1 MPTATPTPV
10 PVYTFVAGSAS
21 IKLAS
26 SDSSSGKL
34 FGTDVAIDGDTVVAS
49 VHADFDK
56 GTNAGASVVFTRADG
71 AWTEQAKLIG
81 DDTGPGDLLGQSVGL
96 SGDTVV
102 LGAAGDTPMGT
113 DSGAAYVFV
122 RSDGVWTQQAKLTAN
137 DGGTSDKF
145 GTSVAISGDSIIIG
159 APSDTPN
166 GTDSGSAYVFTRT
179 GETWT
184 EQTKLTGT
192 DQSVN
197 SMFGWSVAIEDD
209 TAAAGASN
217 DEASSART
225 GGVWEQQ
232 ARLTAS
238 DAASE
243 HTFGRSVALSGATM
257 TVGAPGNA
265 ANGANTGA
273 AYVFLRTEGNWAEQT
288 KLTASDA
295 ITTNNFGW
303 SVSVSNNTVAIGA
316 FGNAVKGADAG
327 ALYTYKRSGS
337 SWSEQAKLTAT
348 GAAVEHKLGT
358 SISISGNDLVAGA
371 PGDFQKGTNTGAAHV
386 FIAQIQ

>member
-1 MPTATPTPV
+1 
-10 PVYTFVAGSAS
+10 
-21 IKLAS
+21 
-26 SDSSSGKL
+26 
-34 FGTDVAIDGDTVVAS
+34 
-49 VHADFDK
+49 
-56 GTNAGASVVFTRADG
+56 
-71 AWTEQAKLIG
+71 
-81 DDTGPGDLLGQSVGL
+81 
-96 SGDTVV
+96 
-102 LGAAGDTPMGT
+102 
-113 DSGAAYVFV
+113 
-122 RSDGVWTQQAKLTAN
+122 
-137 DGGTSDKF
+137 
-145 GTSVAISGDSIIIG
+145 
-159 APSDTPN
+159 
-166 GTDSGSAYVFTRT
+166 
-179 GETWT
+179 
-184 EQTKLTGT
+184 
-192 DQSVN
+192 
-197 SMFGWSVAIEDD
+197 
-209 TAAAGASN
+209 
-217 DEASSART
+217 
-225 GGVWEQQ
+225 
-232 ARLTAS
+232 
-238 DAASE
+238 
-243 HTFGRSVALSGATM
+243 M

-273 AYVFLRTEGNWAEQT
+273 AYVFLRTEGNWSEQT

>member
-113 DSGAAYVFV
+113 DSGAAYVF
-122 RSDGVWTQQAKLTAN
+122 
-137 DGGTSDKF
+137 
-145 GTSVAISGDSIIIG
+145 
-159 APSDTPN
+159 
-166 GTDSGSAYVFTRT
+166 TRT

-209 TAAAGASN
+209 TAAAGALN

-238 DAASE
+238 DAAFE
-243 HTFGRSVALSGATM
+243 HTFGPSVALSGATM

-273 AYVFLRTEGNWAEQT
+273 AYVFLRTEGNWSEQT

-348 GAAVEHKLGT
+348 SAAVEHKLGT